1 MEKKKIKEAAA
12 LKYSP
17 EKGRAPE
24 IVALGK
30 GEIAEKIIEK
40 ALESDVPLY
49 EDATLAHTLN
59 YLQIGDEIPEELYEV
74 VAQIMVFVSQLD
86 SSYEQKW
93 DRVYEQK
100 RVTGEYNE

>member
-1 MEKKKIKEAAA
+1 MNKKKIKEAAA
-12 LKYSP
+12 LRYSP
-17 EKGRAPE
+17 ESGNAPE

-40 ALESDVPLY
+40 AKENNVPLY

-59 YLQIGDEIPEELYEV
+59 YLRIGDEIPAELYDV
-74 VAQIMVFVSQLD
+74 VAQIMVFISQLD

-93 DRVYEQK
+93 G
-100 RVTGEYNE
+100 TGEVHE